1 MKSTITA
8 KPKNVPAKEW
18 ALACERAERA
28 KQYAEKMPDFV
39 RDSDLK
45 FQSPM
50 WQWENEVKGRMG
62 DVVGGSLS
70 GSRPNEI
77 PV

>member
-1 MKSTITA
+1 MH
-8 KPKNVPAKEW
+8 KPKNIPAKEW

-28 KQYAEKMPDFV
+28 KRYTEKMPDFV

-50 WQWENEVKGRMG
+50 WQWQNEVSGRMG

-70 GSRPNEI
+70 GSRPNPESSYK
-77 PV
+77 